1 MREAQADQRAT
12 PAEAA
17 LAACLATVLELPVEE
32 VPEPEPGVDLPDG
45 WRRWL
50 AGRGVGLVPIAG
62 AGDFSWPGPWIAR
75 IRPAPDEPARA
86 VVMYGVP
93 SGVVWDPTDAVAGA
107 GWTIQDGFVLAALD
121 VALAAPVHAPPAAG
135 TGRVEG
141 IFVGPSAG
149 APTGAMP
156 SVRALPGRGL
166 EGDRHVVGSGTF
178 PSGVSG
184 SALTLIAA
192 EVIDSFAPPLAA
204 DEHRR
209 NVVTRGIDVNA
220 LVGRSFTI
228 GAVRC
233 RGTRLCEPCTV
244 LGRYSDRSLLR
255 PLVHRGGLRAD
266 ILTEGTIAVGD
277 HVDAIDDPAS

>member
-1 MREAQADQRAT
+1 MREAQADPRAT

-17 LAACLATVLELPVEE
+17 LVACLATVLELPVEE
-32 VPEPEPGVDLPDG
+32 VPEPEPGVDRPDG

-50 AGRGVGLVPIAG
+50 AGRSVGLVPIAG

-75 IRPAPDEPARA
+75 IRPAPDELARA

-93 SGVVWDPTDAVAGA
+93 SGG
-107 GWTIQDGFVLAALD
+107 
-121 VALAAPVHAPPAAG
+121 
-135 TGRVEG
+135 
-141 IFVGPSAG
+141 
-149 APTGAMP
+149 
-156 SVRALPGRGL
+156 
-166 EGDRHVVGSGTF
+166 GTF

-220 LVGRSFTI
+220 QSGAPSRSGGRCQ
-228 GAVRC
+228 GA
-233 RGTRLCEPCTV
+233 RLCEPCTV
-244 LGRYSDRSLLR
+244 LDRYSGRSLLR

-266 ILTEGTIAVGD
+266 ILTEGAITVGD
-277 HVDAIDDPAS
+277 RIEAHDPSAA